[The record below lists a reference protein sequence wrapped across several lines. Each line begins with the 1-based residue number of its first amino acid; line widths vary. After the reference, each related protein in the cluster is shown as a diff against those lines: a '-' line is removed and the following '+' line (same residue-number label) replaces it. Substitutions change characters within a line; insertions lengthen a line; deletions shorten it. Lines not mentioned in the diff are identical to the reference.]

1 MDRIAPWVHY
11 VPIQLD
17 LSDLYDALA
26 FFRGDGNGDGAHEDL
41 ARNIAK
47 AGRQWSKTFWRRE
60 DLVAYF
66 FRFVFRFSCPCLIAH
81 SVNKVNLGIF
91 STHEF
96 RQKSHVLLGGGCL
109 TTQCVRCILG
119 YESIHNSE

>member
-17 LSDLYDALA
+17 LSDLHDALA

-66 FRFVFRFSCPCLIAH
+66 FRCVSRFAGCCLVAYMA
-81 SVNKVNLGIF
+81 NKVNLGVF
-91 STHEF
+91 SSHEF
-96 RQKSHVLLGGGCL
+96 GQESHVLLGASCL
-109 TTQCVRCILG
+109 TTQYMRGV
-119 YESIHNSE
+119 Y